1 MRQLSSL
8 LTLGPSLLLWCLQVS
23 FTNANLHSPNAINPE
38 PYPASQ
44 LPQYLYRN
52 PREKSILSQWRD
64 SLIRKVWGVPQIACQ
79 MEGPKAAS
87 RASPPPSLL
96 SRYGGD
102 VVLRFEIQTPEE
114 AAALAEAVDVLFLDV
129 WEFTTEWADIR
140 LSKDI
145 VSVTYRCPN
154 LQHRRPLNNRYRHYS
169 AFYHHHFKARIH
181 L

>member
-38 PYPASQ
+38 PYPPFQ

-52 PREKSILSQWRD
+52 PREKSILSRWRD
-64 SLIRKVWGVPQIACQ
+64 SLIRKVWSVPQIACQ

-102 VVLRFEIQTPEE
+102 VVLRFEIRTPEE

-145 VSVTYRCPN
+145 VSVTCCCQN
-154 LQHRRPLNNRYRHYS
+154 LQHRRR
-169 AFYHHHFKARIH
+169 
-181 L
+181 

>member
-1 MRQLSSL
+1 MRQLRSL
-8 LTLGPSLLLWCLQVS
+8 LTLGPSLLLWCWQVPLA
-23 FTNANLHSPNAINPE
+23 TANVYSPNAINPE
-38 PYPASQ
+38 PYPPFEV
-44 LPQYLYRN
+44 PQYLHRN
-52 PREKSILSQWRD
+52 PSEKSILSRWRD

-102 VVLRFEIQTPEE
+102 VVLRFEIRTPEE

-145 VSVTYRCPN
+145 VSSICLQGN
-154 LQHRRPLNNRYRHYS
+154 LQHS
-169 AFYHHHFKARIH
+169 
-181 L
+181 